1 MSAQKVTGVNVDDYL
16 VILMSCSHSETLS
29 EKKMKTNN
37 KVYLEVKK
45 QYKKRGALYIAW
57 NRPDPKNRV
66 ELQRF
71 YGQIGD
77 RYVESIVKML
87 KTSRWKG
94 GPADEVVILPGKYTR
109 APETHW
115 EKSRRVPG
123 AALIVKHRHQVKMA

>member
-1 MSAQKVTGVNVDDYL
+1 
-16 VILMSCSHSETLS
+16 
-29 EKKMKTNN
+29 MKTKRENEIS
-37 KVYLEVKK
+37 KTVYLEVKK
-45 QYKKRGALYIAW
+45 QNKKRGALYIAW

-87 KTSRWKG
+87 KTPRWKW
-94 GPADEVVILPGKYTR
+94 GPADEVVILGKYKR